1 MIEVK
6 ILTSDLC
13 DVSFTN
19 TVSQYIKQRLADA
32 GIPVRV
38 NNRLEMRIE
47 NGQLYVQTDN
57 EGATYQWVPP
67 VDAGFTVPNEGW
79 GEGWVAGAVTNIAI
93 DDRLSELD
101 HLEEVARLHG

>member
-47 NGQLYVQTDN
+47 NGHLYVQTDN

-67 VDAGFTVPNEGW
+67 
-79 GEGWVAGAVTNIAI
+79 I
-93 DDRLSELD
+93 DHEDRLSELD
-101 HLEEVARLHG
+101 HLEEIARCHG